1 MSNLKNDAVDEK
13 LADAMTPGFVVE
25 FDPDEAERAGIFHE
39 DALDEQ
45 AAAESGCDQ

>member
-13 LADAMTPGFVVE
+13 LADAMTPGFVAE

-45 AAAESGCDQ
+45 AASESGSDQ